1 MIDRLWPSK
10 PQAYIPTKPV
20 GNHTPQIQLVDIKDL
35 YDVLGGLPIPISRHG
50 AASDGGDA
58 KAGDFFDDEEEE
70 PFEQEPWQN
79 AGY

>member
-1 MIDRLWPSK
+1 MMK
-10 PQAYIPTKPV
+10 KAY
-20 GNHTPQIQLVDIKDL
+20 HTPQIQLVDIKDL

-70 PFEQEPWQN
+70 PFEHEPWQN

>member
-1 MIDRLWPSK
+1 M
-10 PQAYIPTKPV
+10 
-20 GNHTPQIQLVDIKDL
+20 
-35 YDVLGGLPIPISRHG
+35 YDVLGGLSIPISRHG